1 MSLINDMLRD
11 LEARRAGELAK
22 PDLQREIRPLPEV
35 RRSFLPTLVAILAGL
50 LATIAAAAAVWWQAD
65 RWIEGR
71 AEVESSAVPAAQ
83 PSTPASAPVPVEIS
97 ADTVT
102 EVLRLSEEL
111 SSQPVEEAPPET
123 SPVPKP
129 KAPLASR
136 PANEPAAAVTT
147 RKEPAPA
154 KSAPVQDAAASEGNI
169 EKTVVLGT
177 PRERADAEYRRAQ
190 TLAAAGGAASA
201 LVDAL
206 QAALKQDKTYNPP
219 RQLLLKVYLESRR
232 IDEAIALLQEGVEQQ
247 PGQIGWTMSLA
258 RLQVERGDVAAGERT
273 LARFAAYGGGNAE
286 YLGFHGHLLNRLGQ
300 YREAAERYTA
310 ASRIA
315 PADGRWWFGLGQA
328 LEGSGRGDDARGAF
342 RRALEAGNL
351 TADLMVMAEQK
362 AR

>member
-35 RRSFLPTLVAILAGL
+35 RRSFFPILVAILAGL
-50 LATIAAAAAVWWQAD
+50 LATIAAGAAVWWRAD
-65 RWIEGR
+65 RWMEDR
-71 AEVESSAVPAAQ
+71 AVAEANAVSTAQPPTPVAVPVPAEV
-83 PSTPASAPVPVEIS
+83 S

-102 EVLRLSEEL
+102 EVLRLAEEL

-129 KAPLASR
+129 KALPVSR
-136 PANEPAAAVTT
+136 PAKEPPAAVST
-147 RKEPAPA
+147 RREPAPA
-154 KSAPVQDAAASEGNI
+154 KSAPVPDVPASEGNI

-190 TLAAAGGAASA
+190 ALAAGGGTTPA

-219 RQLLLKVYLESRR
+219 RQLLLKVFLESRR

-258 RLQVERGDVAAGERT
+258 RLQVERGDVVAGERT

-300 YREAAERYTA
+300 YRDAAERYTA
-310 ASRIA
+310 ATRAA

-328 LEGSGRGDDARGAF
+328 LEGGGRGDEARGAF

-351 TADLMVMAEQK
+351 TADLVVLAEQK
-362 AR
+362 TR

>member
-35 RRSFLPTLVAILAGL
+35 RRSFLPTVLAILAGL
-50 LATIAAAAAVWWQAD
+50 LATIAAGAAVWWQAD
-65 RWIEGR
+65 RWTEGR
-71 AEVESSAVPAAQ
+71 AVAESNSVPVAQ

-111 SSQPVEEAPPET
+111 SSRPVEEAPPEA

-129 KAPLASR
+129 KAPPASR
-136 PANEPAAAVTT
+136 PAKEPAAAIPI
-147 RKEPAPA
+147 RQEPAPI
-154 KSAPVQDAAASEGNI
+154 KSAAQDSVAGEGNI

-190 TLAAAGGAASA
+190 ALVAAGGGTPAV
-201 LVDAL
+201 VDAL

-219 RQLLLKVYLESRR
+219 RQLLLKVFLESRR

-273 LARFAAYGGGNAE
+273 LARLAAYGGGNAE

-310 ASRIA
+310 ASRVA
-315 PADGRWWFGLGQA
+315 PTDGRWWFGLGQA
-328 LEGSGRGDDARGAF
+328 LEGSGRGDEARGAF

-351 TADLMVMAEQK
+351 TADLVVLAEQK
-362 AR
+362 TR